1 VSVQQ
6 QDASH
11 TEPPPIRMTCRSS
24 RHLNQAPR
32 EYASQN
38 AVCMIEQS
46 MVWPAELDN
55 RSINGVSYKWK
66 NDLLSKL

>member
-1 VSVQQ
+1 
-6 QDASH
+6 
-11 TEPPPIRMTCRSS
+11 
-24 RHLNQAPR
+24 
-32 EYASQN
+32 
-38 AVCMIEQS
+38 MIEQS